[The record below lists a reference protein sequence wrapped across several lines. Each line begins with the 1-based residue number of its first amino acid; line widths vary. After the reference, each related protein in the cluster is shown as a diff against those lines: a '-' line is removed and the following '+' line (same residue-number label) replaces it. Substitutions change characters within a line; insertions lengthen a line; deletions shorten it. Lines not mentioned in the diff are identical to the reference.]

1 MSRPQ
6 RLFDLLSVLQARGR
20 ATVSDL
26 AEDLG
31 VSERTIHR
39 DLATLGEVG
48 VPVLTEPGRYG
59 GVSLL
64 PGGRFT
70 VSGLSGREKD
80 LLHAV
85 GLDVERASQLGQ
97 EAVAK
102 AAVGKLAT
110 PSSTS
115 GSRVTAA
122 VLPLSQVVM
131 VDNRPWFSA
140 PAEDVDVAAL
150 AEAVRTGNRL
160 RVNYRRNGESAAQKR
175 IIDPYGLLG
184 RGERW
189 YLILDRDR
197 QPRQYAVERLSDW
210 EVLDE
215 PRRLRP
221 GETLETVVGALAQSL
236 EKPRE
241 TVTVTA
247 ELDPGSVDM
256 ARRIIGSRLVSVE
269 EGESFSTL
277 TVAYEQ
283 IGGVR
288 QLLQFGDHIRVTAP
302 EEARELVAQL
312 AAEIVERHSIKD
324 ADLT

>member
-1 MSRPQ
+1 MNRK
-6 RLFDLLSVLQARGR
+6 ARAA
-20 ATVSDL
+20 ATVAFATNGALPASLL
-26 AEDLG
+26 ARYAEVQEILG
-31 VSERTIHR
+31 LDAGTFGLVIAGFMVGAACAFQIPALILRRLGSGRTTSFGTFGFAVM
-39 DLATLGEVG
+39 LVVGCVG
-48 VPVLTEPGRYG
+48 V
-59 GVSLL
+59 GVGKPWLFL
-64 PGGRFT
+64 
-70 VSGLSGREKD
+70 
-80 LLHAV
+80 V
-85 GLDVERASQLGQ
+85 GLLVAGFLDAVVDVAQNSQGLQVQ
-97 EAVAK
+97 E
-102 AAVGKLAT
+102 
-110 PSSTS
+110 
-115 GSRVTAA
+115 
-122 VLPLSQVVM
+122 QY

-184 RGERW
+184 RGGRW

-247 ELDPGSVDM
+247 ELDSGSVDM
-256 ARRIIGSRLVSVE
+256 ARRITGSRLVSVE
-269 EGESFSTL
+269 EGEGFSTL

-288 QLLQFGDHIRVTAP
+288 QLLQFGDHIRVTEP

-312 AAEIVERHSIKD
+312 ATKIVKRHSIKD

>member
-6 RLFDLLSVLQARGR
+6 RLFDLLSVLRARGR

-26 AEDLG
+26 ADDLG

-48 VPVLTEPGRYG
+48 VPVVTEPGRHG

-85 GLDVERASQLGQ
+85 GLDVERARQLGQ
-97 EAVAK
+97 EAVAA
-102 AAVGKLAT
+102 AAVGKLA
-110 PSSTS
+110 SSPS
-115 GSRVTAA
+115 GSNAYPAA
-122 VLPLSQVVM
+122 LALSQVVI

-140 PAEDVDVAAL
+140 TPREIDVAAL
-150 AEAVRTGNRL
+150 ADAVRTGNRL
-160 RVNYRRNGESAAQKR
+160 RVSYRRNGEAVPEDR
-175 IIDPYGLLG
+175 IVDPYGLLG
-184 RGERW
+184 RGGRW

-197 QPRQYAVERLSDW
+197 RPRQYAVERLSDW

-221 GETLETVVGALAQSL
+221 GVTLETVVDTLAQAL
-236 EKPRE
+236 EKPRT

-247 ELDPGSVDM
+247 ELDPGTVDM

-269 EGESFSTL
+269 EGESVSTL
-277 TVAYEQ
+277 TVAYEH

-288 QLLQFGDHIRVTAP
+288 QLLQFGDHIQVTAP
-302 EEARELVAQL
+302 EEARELMAQL
-312 AAEIVERHSIKD
+312 AAEILERHQR
-324 ADLT
+324 